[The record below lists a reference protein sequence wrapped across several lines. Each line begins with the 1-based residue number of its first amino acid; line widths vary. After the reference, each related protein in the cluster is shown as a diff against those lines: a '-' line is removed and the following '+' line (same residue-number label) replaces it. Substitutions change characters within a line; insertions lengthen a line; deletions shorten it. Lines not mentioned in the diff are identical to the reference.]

1 VVDERQMNGRL
12 NRCEPLEEK
21 SQRSQSR
28 TDLSLCA
35 SGRHVGRPDEIGEF
49 NYFDYYFSA
58 AGTQR
63 NPMMTVGW

>member
-1 VVDERQMNGRL
+1 MRFWAPRKAPREQVCD
-12 NRCEPLEEK
+12 
-21 SQRSQSR
+21 
-28 TDLSLCA
+28 
-35 SGRHVGRPDEIGEF
+35 F